1 MPARDAGAVGVG
13 LLVTGHALQRRNTL
27 ALGPAHDIGEMAM
40 SIVAL
45 LRMVRGG
52 GAVDATGGGQ
62 HGVDLLPRSETPRGF
77 GGGPFPRNGV
87 PRPAEGGPSA
97 PRPPRY
103 QGRAEA

>member
-52 GAVDATGGGQ
+52 VAVDATGSGP
-62 HGVDLLPRSETPRGF
+62 HGVEPRPRTASPRRLG
-77 GGGPFPRNGV
+77 GRRIPPHRRACRAPGGPLR
-87 PRPAEGGPSA
+87 PRPA
-97 PRPPRY
+97 
-103 QGRAEA
+103 

>member
-52 GAVDATGGGQ
+52 PAVDSTGSRH
-62 HGVDLLPRSETPRGF
+62 HGEDLLPPTANPLRL
-77 GGGPFPRNGV
+77 GGARFPTHLISLPADSTAHS
-87 PRPAEGGPSA
+87 PRPH
-97 PRPPRY
+97 
-103 QGRAEA
+103 